1 MGHASVGPA
10 ASHMATHCLRLRE
23 YFDKNGASAGIGL
36 IVCAFPA
43 NKYRGQFSVFSFQ
56 CSVRRKRAGAAGSL
70 PSMRVRLWRTSR
82 PWLPQVSTNWS
93 MPSGWVGMV
102 PNREK
107 RSAQLCTFP
116 NMLTQAN
123 TIPAHP
129 GTSPNMPARSCTT
142 VEPPSPTRK
151 PLYKRLHRWI
161 RSSFAF
167 RDGRQA
173 GLGRVAKA
181 LKSNERKIYD
191 PLVDGYGPQLKL

>member
-1 MGHASVGPA
+1 M
-10 ASHMATHCLRLRE
+10 
-23 YFDKNGASAGIGL
+23 
-36 IVCAFPA
+36 
-43 NKYRGQFSVFSFQ
+43 FSFQ

-82 PWLPQVSTNWS
+82 QWLPQVSTNWS
-93 MPSGWVGMV
+93 MPTGWVGMG

-116 NMLTQAN
+116 NMPTQAN

-151 PLYKRLHRWI
+151 PLYERLHRWI

-167 RDGRQA
+167 RGGRQA

-181 LKSNERKIYD
+181 LKSNDLCTGASLPRRPAFREK
-191 PLVDGYGPQLKL
+191 LVGNVNRRRGGGRQSALARLPSRYVANASGYYGGPAYAHSGATHTGVRP